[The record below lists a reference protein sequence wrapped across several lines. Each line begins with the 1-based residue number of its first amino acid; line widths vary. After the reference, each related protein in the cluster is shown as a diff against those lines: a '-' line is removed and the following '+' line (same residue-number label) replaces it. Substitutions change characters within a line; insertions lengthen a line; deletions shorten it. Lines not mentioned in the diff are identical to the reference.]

1 LHVEIPSPPAT
12 SVYLFQD
19 FTDVN
24 SRPSTKCLS
33 RNDEFCSK
41 SRHAKKLT
49 TGMIDKPGDA
59 TYYILVIDD
68 EEAILK
74 VVRTALSRV
83 GEFGPASFYAC
94 RRQLISES

>member
-1 LHVEIPSPPAT
+1 
-12 SVYLFQD
+12 
-19 FTDVN
+19 
-24 SRPSTKCLS
+24 
-33 RNDEFCSK
+33 
-41 SRHAKKLT
+41 
-49 TGMIDKPGDA
+49 MIDKPGDA

-74 VVRTALSRV
+74 VVRTALSRA